1 MFDATARRELEEML
15 GYERYVLKACNNA
28 IRQSRGVCG
37 PTTIVISDEGPNQIC
52 LHIEDTIG
60 DTGAGMTHRMS
71 PLVFAA
77 AYKLL
82 DMVVEGTIRENGLN
96 FPYQFA
102 RKVAIIDN
110 TPSPVYPDFIGA
122 DDALRDV
129 LVGLFKTALPYRN
142 AITHNKWG
150 KNVGGDLHFDFHKND
165 RHYTAVFTFD
175 TILAFAEA
183 MSLLGDLLVNSPEDP
198 NKLNTMKWLLDR
210 LTSLHGKPAFGNT
223 QPRFFQI
230 VRRTQSMGTAPVVI
244 DLARVRS
251 VVAQQAGRATAV
263 YDLTVEAD
271 SATGA
276 DAWEIPS
283 ADLPP
288 GDSLNLDAQWDSFR
302 VSR

>member
-1 MFDATARRELEEML
+1 MFDATARTELEEML
-15 GYERYVLKACNNA
+15 GYERYILKACNDA

-37 PTTIVISDEGPNQIC
+37 PTTIIIPDDGAIQIC
-52 LHIEDTIG
+52 LSIEDPIG

-82 DMVVEGTIRENGLN
+82 DMVVEWTIRENGLKC
-96 FPYQFA
+96 PYQFA
-102 RKVAIIDN
+102 QKVAIIDK
-110 TPSPVYPDFIGA
+110 TPSLVYPDFIGA
-122 DDALRDV
+122 DTALRDV

-142 AITHNKWG
+142 AVIHNKWG
-150 KNVGGDLHFDFHKND
+150 KNVGGDLHFDFHKNGQ
-165 RHYTAVFTFD
+165 HYTLALKFD
-175 TILAFAEA
+175 AILTLAEA
-183 MSLLGDLLVNSPEDP
+183 QSLLGDLLVNPPVDP

-210 LTSLHGKPAFGNT
+210 LTFLHGKPAFGIT
-223 QPRFFQI
+223 QPRYFRI
-230 VRRTQSMGTAPVVI
+230 VRKTQRVGTAPVVI

-251 VVAQQAGRATAV
+251 VVGQQAGQASAF

-271 SATGA
+271 SAAGVE
-276 DAWEIPS
+276 AWEIPS
-283 ADLPP
+283 VDLPP